1 MIDKTNR
8 NRAILCG
15 AIIVGVGLLSTE
27 AFGISV
33 QYLKTG
39 IRELKKGS

>member
-1 MIDKTNR
+1 MTDQTNR
-8 NRAILCG
+8 SRSILYG

-33 QYLKTG
+33 QALKAPMLT
-39 IRELKKGS
+39 LKKGS